1 MNPIPIPQ
9 PGPVPTTFFTN
20 GYLHALMLITIA
32 SLAVMFVMMLWTMW
46 RATRERARLRCPVRL
61 RRARVLFRLGA
72 VGERIDIVRCS
83 IFGRR
88 QVTCGKA
95 CLHPH
100 QGFVGR

>member
-1 MNPIPIPQ
+1 MNPIPQ
-9 PGPVPTTFFTN
+9 AGPISTTLFTN
-20 GYLHALMLITIA
+20 GWLHALMLITIA

-46 RATRERARLRCPVRL
+46 RATREGAHLRCPVRL

-88 QVTCGKA
+88 PVTCGKA

-100 QGFVGR
+100 HG